1 MNSSF
6 DTTVAR
12 RQLRHFRHYLV
23 WEPAAHQ
30 QRTSRFGE
38 RGISTPTYWGLLK
51 QPDNQK
57 RARDFSCIRGT
68 QVIAALTVARSRLL
82 PKHAFRMDGEFP
94 GRLGVGAPTVPKT
107 SVSGTSGW
115 RAVRDK

>member
-6 DTTVAR
+6 DTIVAR
-12 RQLRHFRHYLV
+12 RRLRHFRHYLV

-57 RARDFSCIRGT
+57 LANLFGSAVVSASTLQTKHQLGSQSARLVSSFPAHD
-68 QVIAALTVARSRLL
+68 VIPRWHGEKEYDRFQHSRIC
-82 PKHAFRMDGEFP
+82 PK
-94 GRLGVGAPTVPKT
+94 
-107 SVSGTSGW
+107 
-115 RAVRDK
+115 